1 MAKTIKS
8 DFSIVTINKPTE
20 RSFNLSG
27 NEISIP
33 DISKSNKKKFY
44 ISYIQYKDILTT
56 TVELPR
62 DTEESDIPD
71 AIAVK
76 VYDDLALDSSL
87 EYKITYME
95 ASAGGDDNRYFNV
108 FVVNQNLISQLFE
121 SIANTTKYIDYIA
134 LAPFL
139 ISGLYKRNILQAD
152 GFDCFIYLQRDDAFL
167 AIYQNGEYF
176 QSRPLRYTL
185 KYICDK
191 YCEYSGNRIDDV
203 NFYNQ
208 LKYNGIN
215 FDSQTERDFLIQIF
229 DDIFFYVG
237 DIITSINKLYG
248 LNIQNVYFSTDIGE
262 IPGMEMF
269 IEDRLGLIKR
279 NFNFNIALNSKDF
292 EITQLDVMM
301 MLLSQDYLM
310 NKNDEFNYSPYKRP
324 APLFQRPSGKLI
336 GFGLLGLLMFAW
348 PGAYYGYGKFL
359 SIDTSIKTAEY
370 NEAHREANAIKDSL
384 ESLEKEIEATRK
396 LTKEEEALSNENDKL
411 LRKMDEKK
419 NRYPM
424 KAKAIYDLGSMLNSN
439 NANVIGIIGE
449 ENNLTMLSKSSTDKN
464 ITNLLN
470 TITNFKDE
478 KGKRKYEVTTR
489 KIQRFEEGRS
499 VGYDSNITVEFGR

>member
-1 MAKTIKS
+1 MAKTIKN

-20 RSFNLSG
+20 RTFSLSN
-27 NEISIP
+27 NEISVP

-62 DTEESDIPD
+62 DTDEADIPD

-76 VYDDLALDSSL
+76 VYDELALDSNL

-95 ASAGGDDNRYFNV
+95 TGAGGGDSRYFNV

-139 ISGLYKRNILQAD
+139 ISGLYKRNMLQSE
-152 GFDCFIYLQRDDAFL
+152 GFDCFIYLQKDDAFL

-191 YCEYSGNRIDDV
+191 YCEYSGNRMDDV
-203 NFYNQ
+203 SFYNQ
-208 LKYNGIN
+208 LRYAGIN

-237 DIITSINKLYG
+237 DIITSISKLYG
-248 LNIQNVYFSTDIGE
+248 VSIQNVYFSTDIGE

-279 NFNFNIALNSKDF
+279 NFNFNLALNSKDF
-292 EITQLDVMM
+292 DITQLDTMM
-301 MLLSQDYLM
+301 MLLSQDYLA
-310 NKNDEFNYSPYKRP
+310 NRIDEFNYSPYRRP
-324 APLFQRPSGKLI
+324 APFFQRSSGKMV
-336 GFGLLGLLMFAW
+336 GAGLLGLLMFAW
-348 PGAYYGYGKFL
+348 PGAYYGYAKML
-359 SIDTSIKTAEY
+359 SIDTAIKTSEY
-370 NEAHREANAIKDSL
+370 EEAHREADAIKATL
-384 ESLEKEIEATRK
+384 QNLEKDIESVRNE
-396 LTKEEEALSNENDKL
+396 TKIENDISAENERL
-411 LRKMDEKK
+411 LKKMDEKK
-419 NRYPM
+419 NKYPM
-424 KAKAIYDLGSMLNSN
+424 KAKAIKDLSAMLNQN
-439 NANVIGIIGE
+439 YANVVGILGY
-449 ENNLTMLSKSSTDKN
+449 ENNMTMLSKSSTDQN
-464 ITNLLN
+464 ITNLIN
-470 TITNFKDE
+470 TITKSN
-478 KGKRKYEVTTR
+478 KYEVTTR

-499 VGYDSNITVEFGR
+499 VGYDSNITVEFRQ